1 MSNFDSAEAGL
12 IDLSRYRVAE
22 LGAETTCESGL
33 GHAVHRVLS
42 PAADENG
49 THHGF
54 SNTI

>member
-1 MSNFDSAEAGL
+1 MSNHEPAEPGL

-22 LGAETTCESGL
+22 LGAETTRESGL
-33 GHAVHRVLS
+33 GRAVHRVLN

>member
-1 MSNFDSAEAGL
+1 MSNHEPAEPGL

-22 LGAETTCESGL
+22 LGAETTCDSGL
-33 GHAVHRVLS
+33 GRAVHRVLN